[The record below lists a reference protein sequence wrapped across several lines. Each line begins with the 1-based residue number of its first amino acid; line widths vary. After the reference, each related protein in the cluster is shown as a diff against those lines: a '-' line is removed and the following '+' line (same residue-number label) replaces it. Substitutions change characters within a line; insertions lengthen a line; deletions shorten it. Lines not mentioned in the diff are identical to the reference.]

1 MKNNQGTNE
10 KGTIPS
16 SHRRR
21 TWETRSTKLFDP
33 SIPTLTTPCP
43 RICVISSSHSSSS
56 PTKKIEQ
63 PNNQTTKQT
72 NKQPPKPKK
81 QKAKTTNKTR
91 RPIHRPL
98 TLPQS
103 LVYQLLPLH
112 RPLPLEKRRRHA
124 YRYVTA
130 VRIVVRARH
139 GDVVRLESRGYLRP
153 AGVDYARRRRRR
165 RRS

>member
-1 MKNNQGTNE
+1 MKKAQFPRPTDAARGKHGPPNYLTP
-10 KGTIPS
+10 PS
-16 SHRRR
+16 PPSPPH
-21 TWETRSTKLFDP
+21 TRASVLFHHH
-33 SIPTLTTPCP
+33 TPP
-43 RICVISSSHSSSS
+43 LLH
-56 PTKKIEQ
+56 TKKIEQ
-63 PNNQTTKQT
+63 PNNQTTKQP